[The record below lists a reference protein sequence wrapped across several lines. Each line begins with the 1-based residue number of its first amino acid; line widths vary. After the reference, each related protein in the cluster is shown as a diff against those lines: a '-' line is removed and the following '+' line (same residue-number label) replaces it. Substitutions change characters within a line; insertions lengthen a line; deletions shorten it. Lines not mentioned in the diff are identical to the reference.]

1 MPALQY
7 PPFTVS
13 APGVS
18 LSIFHSGSPCFN
30 SVPFFSVQ
38 SYGTRPCSGVMASP
52 AAVWFHTLSSI
63 TSTEPSPQ
71 RSAGRSVL
79 AGVTV
84 SVFTLPSA
92 SVRCTLVRFSGSIS
106 YPRVAGVPSAVPLRL
121 VTMSNG
127 IGALMVTLLNVMLAC
142 TPAATCRP

>member
-1 MPALQY
+1 M
-7 PPFTVS
+7 
-13 APGVS
+13 
-18 LSIFHSGSPCFN
+18 
-30 SVPFFSVQ
+30 PFFSVQ

-71 RSAGRSVL
+71 RSAGRSVFS
-79 AGVTV
+79 GVTV

-106 YPRVAGVPSAVPLRL
+106 YPRAAGWPSAVPLML
-121 VTMSNG
+121 VTMSSG
-127 IGALMVTLLNVMLAC
+127 MGAAMVTPLSVMLAC
-142 TPAATCRP
+142 TPAAT